1 MSLPTRSNHP
11 DGDSPPVSLSQRAY
25 AIQRASPA
33 ALGQARP
40 TYQDEAPVFV
50 LANLRMAAG
59 FPLRALQRHR
69 KLAAVLFGMLL
80 VAVAGTIAV
89 TPKHYVI
96 ETKFF
101 AEKNFVMP
109 ALGNPR
115 RAVPSDGDSPTR
127 LAQEAV
133 MKRTNLME
141 IARKTKLLSYWDQMR
156 SPMGKLKDKVMGTLR
171 GPLSESDKL
180 EALLGTLE
188 QRMWVNSAEG
198 TVTIGIDWADPAIGY
213 RIVQEAQQNFFEQR
227 HASEVSLIGESIG
240 IIEGHVASSQRAI
253 QEALAQ
259 INAALP
265 KRGAPVVMPRFSMPT
280 GPSGPSRA
288 VVELQSELRAKEQ
301 AIADI
306 TTSRNQ
312 RLGALQTALSELRT
326 RFGPAHP
333 DVTAMEENIRA
344 LAQPSTQLAQLRQE
358 EAELRSRLIALGDR
372 EGVSVQLSNQSS
384 YDQQYAAA
392 ALASIAAFR
401 PDSQEAPEITFAKS
415 RLKIATNDYEQL
427 LDRLEG
433 AKIEMET
440 ARAAFKY
447 RYVVITPA
455 RIPKRAAK
463 PKIPLLIVGGII
475 LSALLTIFVAVMMD
489 FGGGRVIEAWQVDR
503 QLGVPVL
510 AEVRGR

>member
-1 MSLPTRSNHP
+1 MSFPTRSNHP
-11 DGDSPPVSLSQRAY
+11 DGESPPVALSQRAY

-33 ALGQARP
+33 ALGDARP
-40 TYQDEAPVFV
+40 IYHDEAPVFV
-50 LANLRMAAG
+50 LANLRVAAG

-69 KLAAVLFGMLL
+69 KLSATLFALLL

-115 RAVPSDGDSPTR
+115 RAVPSEGDSPTR

-141 IARKTKLLSYWDQMR
+141 IARKTKLLSYFDQMR
-156 SPMGKLKDKVMGTLR
+156 SPLGQMKDKVTGVLR
-171 GPLSESDKL
+171 GPASDADKL
-180 EALLGTLE
+180 EALLGVME
-188 QRMWVNSAEG
+188 QRMWVTSAEG
-198 TVTIGIDWADPAIGY
+198 TVAIGIDWPDAALGY

-240 IIEGHVASSQRAI
+240 IIEGHVLSAQRAI
-253 QEALAQ
+253 QEAQQQ
-259 INAALP
+259 INAFVP
-265 KRGAPVVMPRFSMPT
+265 KRAQISIPRPVASSGSTGASQ
-280 GPSGPSRA
+280 A
-288 VVELQSELRAKEQ
+288 VIELQADLRAKEQ

-306 TTSRNQ
+306 ATSRNQ
-312 RLGALQTALSELRT
+312 RLAALQTALAEMRT
-326 RFGPAHP
+326 KFGPAHP
-333 DVTAMEENIRA
+333 DVSAMEENIRS

-358 EAELRSRLIALGDR
+358 EQDLRSRLISLGAR
-372 EGVSVQLSNQSS
+372 EGVQVQLTQQSS
-384 YDQQYAAA
+384 FDQQYAAA
-392 ALASIAAFR
+392 ALASLSAIRA
-401 PDSQEAPEITFAKS
+401 DSQEAPEVTFARS
-415 RLKIATNDYEQL
+415 RLKIATNDYESL

-455 RIPKRAAK
+455 VIPKRAAK
-463 PKIPLLIVGGII
+463 PKIPLMIAGGII
-475 LSALLTIFVAVMMD
+475 LASLLTLFVAIMMD
-489 FGGGRVIEAWQVDR
+489 FGGGRLIEPWQVDR
-503 QLGVPVL
+503 QLGVPVM
-510 AEVRGR
+510 AEVRRR

>member
-1 MSLPTRSNHP
+1 MSLPTRSNQP
-11 DGDSPPVSLSQRAY
+11 DGDHQPVALSPRAY

-33 ALGQARP
+33 ALGDARP
-40 TYQDEAPVFV
+40 LYQDEAPVFV
-50 LANLRMAAG
+50 LANLSVAAG

-69 KLAAVLFGMLL
+69 KLAAAIFAMLI
-80 VAVAGTIAV
+80 VAVAATIAV
-89 TPKHYVI
+89 TPKHYIV

-109 ALGNPR
+109 ALGNPN

-156 SPMGKLKDKVMGTLR
+156 SPLGKVRDRVTAMMR
-171 GPLSESDKL
+171 GPLSDSDKL
-180 EALLGTLE
+180 EALLGVLE
-188 QRMWVNSAEG
+188 KRMWVNSAEG
-198 TVTIGIDWADPAIGY
+198 TVSIGIDWPDPAIAY

-240 IIEGHVASSQRAI
+240 IIEGHVASAQRAI
-253 QEALAQ
+253 QEAQSQ
-259 INAALP
+259 INAYLP
-265 KRGAPVVMPRFSMPT
+265 KRAAISIPRPVASRNA
-280 GPSGPSRA
+280 SGPSQG
-288 VVELQSELRAKEQ
+288 VIELQADLRAKEQ

-306 TTSRNQ
+306 TGSRTQ
-312 RLGALQTALSELRT
+312 QLTTLQTALAAMRT
-326 RFGPAHP
+326 KYGPAHP
-333 DVTAMEENIRA
+333 DVTALEENIRS
-344 LAQPSTQLAQLRQE
+344 LAQPSAQLAQLRAE
-358 EAELRSRLIALGDR
+358 ESDLRSRLITLGAR
-372 EGVSVQLSNQSS
+372 EGVQVQLTQQSS
-384 YDQQYAAA
+384 FDQQYAAA
-392 ALASIAAFR
+392 ALASMAAFR
-401 PDSQEAPEITFAKS
+401 ADSQEAPEVTFARS
-415 RLKIATNDYEQL
+415 RLKIATNDYERL

-455 RIPKRAAK
+455 RIPKNAAK
-463 PKIPLLIVGGII
+463 PKIPLMIVGGII
-475 LSALLTIFVAVMMD
+475 LAALATIFVAIMLD
-489 FGGGRVIEAWQVDR
+489 FGGGRVIEPWQVDR

-510 AEVRGR
+510 AEVRRR